1 VKWEHLSNLY
11 KRLNYKT
18 QMRDKLI
25 LSYILLFG
33 IWAAYFTFDSYGKSV
48 NILQEQFKVSIK
60 ETIEQVQLHLSYR
73 FEEMEHISNLILN
86 NHEIQQTL
94 QDGRYRTDPLKQL
107 DDYYLLRDN
116 LSDLLVTYSKY
127 QVQIL
132 LPYKTLYTS
141 EELNFVMSA
150 GVQHERWYR
159 EIVDHNAWKVWHGP
173 SSSYGHMPES
183 LSLVKRLFTQIGDD
197 GLQAAVLKVDV
208 NENDIYE
215 QLSKISLE
223 QQGTMDLVDA
233 DGNVITSNDKS
244 RKGVKLPSLVF
255 HRVKGTEFGIF
266 EFDDGKAESII
277 AYRKVEAPGWY
288 IVTTSPK
295 ENITEASTALRNYN
309 IAVMAALLT
318 VSIVLVAFSTKV
330 VTKRIHE
337 LGKRMSNLDHNRF
350 DDLIHIQYSDEFSK
364 IERKYNE
371 MSLRLRNLIEE
382 IYRAEMR
389 KNEAEMKALQ
399 AQINPHFLYN
409 TLDTINWMVVD
420 KGDLETSKMVT
431 TLGRFFRLSL
441 SKGKDVI
448 TLGEELEI
456 TKLYLKIQQVRFNNR
471 LDIDYDVDETVLDY
485 VTVKLILQP
494 IVENAIKHGIQN
506 NKDKRGMI
514 RIEVEKSDD
523 RICVRV
529 IDDGSEPEPNGQ
541 PDDRPLD
548 KSGYGLQSVLERIR
562 LNFGDDCTL
571 HLVKGEPSGM
581 IVSMEWPAIKS
592 EELS

>member
-1 VKWEHLSNLY
+1 MIWLHLINLY
-11 KRLNYKT
+11 RRLNYKT

-33 IWAAYFTFDSYGKSV
+33 IWAAYFIFDSYDKSV
-48 NILQEQFKVSIK
+48 NILQEQFKVSMR
-60 ETIEQVQLHLSYR
+60 ETIEQVQLHLNYR

-86 NHEIQQTL
+86 NHDIQQAL
-94 QDGRYRTDPLKQL
+94 REGRYQTDLLKQL

-127 QVQIL
+127 QIQIF

-141 EELNFVMSA
+141 EELNFVTVD
-150 GVQHERWYR
+150 GVRYERWYR
-159 EIVDHNAWKVWHGP
+159 KILNNHAWKVWHGP

-183 LSLVKRLFTQIGDD
+183 LSLMKRLFTQVGDD
-197 GLQAAVLKVDV
+197 GLQAAVLKVDI

-215 QLSKISLE
+215 QLSKISLDK
-223 QQGTMDLVDA
+223 QGTMDLVDA

-244 RKGVKLPSLVF
+244 RKGLTLPKPIF
-255 HRVKGTEFGIF
+255 FQVKGIDSGIF
-266 EFDDGKAESII
+266 EFDDGKAENIV
-277 AYRKVEAPGWY
+277 AFRKLEAPGWY
-288 IVTTSPK
+288 IVTMSPRA
-295 ENITEASTALRNYN
+295 NITQASTALRNYN
-309 IAVMAALLT
+309 IAVMVVLLT
-318 VSIVLVAFSTKV
+318 LSIMLVAFSTKV

-350 DDLIHIQYSDEFSK
+350 EDLIHVQYADEFSK

-371 MSLRLRNLIEE
+371 MALRLRNLIDE
-382 IYRAEMR
+382 IYAAEQR
-389 KNEAEMKALQ
+389 KKEAEMKSLQ

-441 SKGKDVI
+441 SKGKDII

-456 TKLYLKIQQVRFNNR
+456 TKLYLKIQQIRFNNR
-471 LDIDYDVDETVLDY
+471 LDIHYDVDDDLLEY
-485 VTVKLILQP
+485 STVKLILQP

-506 NKDKRGMI
+506 NKDKRGRI
-514 RIEVEKSDD
+514 RIEARLIQD

-529 IDDGSEPEPNGQ
+529 TDDGTEPDLNGQ
-541 PDDRPLD
+541 PHDGPLD
-548 KSGYGLQSVLERIR
+548 KSGYGLKSVVERIQ
-562 LNFGDDCTL
+562 LNFGDKCTL
-571 HLVKGEPSGM
+571 QLEKTVPTGTT
-581 IVSMEWPAIKS
+581 VSMEWPARKT
-592 EELS
+592 EN